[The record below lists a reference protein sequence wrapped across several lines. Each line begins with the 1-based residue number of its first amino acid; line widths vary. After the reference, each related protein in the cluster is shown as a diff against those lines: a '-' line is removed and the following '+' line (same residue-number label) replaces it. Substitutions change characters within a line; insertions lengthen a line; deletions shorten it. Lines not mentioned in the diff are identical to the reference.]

1 MGIRTDA
8 PKGLSRV
15 GCIEA
20 LHDAPVSG
28 GVVPSQTRK
37 RTACITACVDRSTR
51 GMGKSMTDSGFR
63 TTSKIQRESEM
74 KYGFELLLLCALVG
88 TLVGGV
94 GCQPNESHLVFE
106 VDTPSTSVAGSPVL
120 AVNLREVDASCGQCQ
135 FGMPGNGCDL
145 AIRLED
151 KLYYVDGSSID
162 GHGDAHAN
170 DGLCNCVRKAIVSGK
185 VVDGRFVAS
194 DMMLMEPKN
203 PSAVNEEN

>member
-1 MGIRTDA
+1 
-8 PKGLSRV
+8 
-15 GCIEA
+15 
-20 LHDAPVSG
+20 
-28 GVVPSQTRK
+28 
-37 RTACITACVDRSTR
+37 
-51 GMGKSMTDSGFR
+51 MTDSGFR

-88 TLVGGV
+88 ALVGGV

-106 VDTPSTSVAGSPVL
+106 VEPHSTSVSGSSGL
-120 AVNLREVDASCGQCQ
+120 AVKLREVDASCGQCQ

-170 DGLCNCVRKAIVSGK
+170 DGLCNCVRKATVSGK
-185 VVDGRFVAS
+185 VVNGRFIAS
-194 DMMLMEPKN
+194 DMRLVDLKN
-203 PSAVNEEN
+203 SSAVIEEN